1 MSLVL
6 DFLMFICLFY
16 VTYYSQI
23 SLSCLRSNLTGLYE
37 SSEKVTCIKRLVYP
51 NFTSYFRSG
60 GFVPLKCIVL
70 LSQEGLSLQP
80 KVVSAVDFLLKEM
93 AFPPDTI
100 VAFAECN
107 EVSNLNHQNQRL

>member
-1 MSLVL
+1 MHQTL
-6 DFLMFICLFY
+6 DLSQLDYIFQGLF
-16 VTYYSQI
+16 
-23 SLSCLRSNLTGLYE
+23 
-37 SSEKVTCIKRLVYP
+37 
-51 NFTSYFRSG
+51 
-60 GFVPLKCIVL
+60 LKCIVV